1 MRFKNKTCV
10 VTGAGRGIGRSVAM
24 LLASEGASV
33 VVNDL
38 GNKVDGAD
46 KSNMPA
52 DDVVQEIRDSG
63 GIAIPSY
70 NSVAEFGSAN
80 EIIQTAI
87 DNFGKID
94 VICHAAGIL
103 RDRMIFNMT
112 EEDWDKVLSVHLYG
126 AFNIVRNSI
135 PHMIDQN
142 YGRIVLFASS
152 SGLGSVGQS
161 NYSAAKEGIVG
172 FVKSLSQE
180 LNEYNI
186 KLNAV
191 YPGADT
197 RMMETVPEETRQQ
210 IRKEAEKSP
219 SLLQGATELFASPE
233 PPPALAPEN
242 NAPKVVYLC
251 DSSSSITGQV
261 FGTSGWTMSLY
272 SNRQTT
278 KSISQKQPWSLNELE
293 QLLPISL
300 ASGLVNPQ
308 PPKPLK

>member
-1 MRFKNKTCV
+1 
-10 VTGAGRGIGRSVAM
+10 
-24 LLASEGASV
+24 
-33 VVNDL
+33 
-38 GNKVDGAD
+38 
-46 KSNMPA
+46 
-52 DDVVQEIRDSG
+52 
-63 GIAIPSY
+63 
-70 NSVAEFGSAN
+70 
-80 EIIQTAI
+80 
-87 DNFGKID
+87 
-94 VICHAAGIL
+94 
-103 RDRMIFNMT
+103 MIFNMT